1 MKNSLQLI
9 YTFLVEYM
17 LLIFCLLRVTSV
29 SATGQRV
36 TSVSASEQRVNS
48 VSASGQ
54 RVTSVSATLHIT
66 CN

>member
-1 MKNSLQLI
+1 
-9 YTFLVEYM
+9 M

-29 SATGQRV
+29 SASGQRV
-36 TSVSASEQRVNS
+36 TS

-66 CN
+66 CNLCFCHFSHYCSLVLML